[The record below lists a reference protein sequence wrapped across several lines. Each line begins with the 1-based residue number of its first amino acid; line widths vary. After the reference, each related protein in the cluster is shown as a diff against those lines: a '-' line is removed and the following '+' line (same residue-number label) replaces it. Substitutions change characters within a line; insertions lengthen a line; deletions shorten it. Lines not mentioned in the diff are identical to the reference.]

1 MENNNNESNTRRFN
15 IRIYLCR
22 CFYVCPTFY
31 KIYRKLDRA
40 HHIFAR
46 FAGPEAIFICQA
58 CLKHIRQY
66 VTEDK
71 SFFFDETK
79 KMLIQYYIPIG
90 ESARHMAIENT
101 I

>member
-1 MENNNNESNTRRFN
+1 MENNDNDNNTRRFN
-15 IRIYLCR
+15 IRIYLYR
-22 CFYVCPTFY
+22 CFYVFPTFY

-46 FAGPEAIFICQA
+46 FEDPQAIFICQA

-71 SFFFDETK
+71 SFFSMRQK
-79 KMLIQYYIPIG
+79 
-90 ESARHMAIENT
+90 RC
-101 I
+101 

>member
-1 MENNNNESNTRRFN
+1 MENNDNNNRRVY
-15 IRIYLCR
+15 IRTYLYR

-31 KIYRKLDRA
+31 KVYRELDRA

-46 FAGPEAIFICQA
+46 FEGPEATFVCQN

-71 SFFFDETK
+71 SFFLMKLRKCSFSVIYQSQNQLDK
-79 KMLIQYYIPIG
+79 
-90 ESARHMAIENT
+90 
-101 I
+101 